1 MTKRRA
7 DKDAALFALPAGRRG
22 RVESAVNAAVLRAR
36 RDGSLAGLD
45 DGLIALARA
54 QARAVDLAE
63 GARDLWALARVG
75 GELRETLVRLR
86 LDPTSRGASRDNLTD
101 FLRSLAEP
109 APGDAAG
116 AAPVGDGPHPD

>member
-1 MTKRRA
+1 MTRRRGEKE
-7 DKDAALFALPAGRRG
+7 DALFNLPAGRRG
-22 RVESAVNAAVLRAR
+22 RVERAVSSAVIRAR
-36 RDGSLAGLD
+36 RDGSLGTVD

-86 LDPTSRGASRDNLTD
+86 LDPTSRGANRDSLTD

-109 APGDAAG
+109 TPGDPAG
-116 AAPVGDGPHPD
+116 TAEMGDPPHPD